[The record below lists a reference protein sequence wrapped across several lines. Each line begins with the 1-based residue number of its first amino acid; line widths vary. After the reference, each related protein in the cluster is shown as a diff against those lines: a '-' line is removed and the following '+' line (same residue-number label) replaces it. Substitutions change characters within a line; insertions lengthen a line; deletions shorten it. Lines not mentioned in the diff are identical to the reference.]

1 MIDVLTFAAAI
12 GAGLVAGIFFAF
24 SSFVMK
30 ALARIPAPQGIA
42 AMQSINVVVINPVF
56 MAAFLGT
63 GVACAALALLS
74 LFRWSE
80 PGSALRLTG
89 GLLYLLGT
97 LFATMAKNVPQN
109 NALAGV
115 DPGSDEG
122 VRVWSGYVASWT
134 AWNHVRTAA
143 AAAAAAAFVL
153 AR

>member
-1 MIDVLTFAAAI
+1 MIDILTLVAAI

-30 ALARIPAPQGIA
+30 ALARIPTAHGIS

-63 GVACAALALLS
+63 GAVCAALAVSALL
-74 LFRWSE
+74 RWSE
-80 PGSALRLTG
+80 PGAALRLAG
-89 GLLYLLGT
+89 SLLYLVGT
-97 LFATMAKNVPQN
+97 LFVTMAFNIPRN
-109 NALAGV
+109 NALARV
-115 DPGSDEG
+115 DAATDAGA
-122 VRVWSGYVASWT
+122 RVWAGYVSGWT

-143 AAAAAAAFVL
+143 AAAAAAVFTL

>member
-30 ALARIPAPQGIA
+30 ALARIPPPQGIA
-42 AMQSINVVVINPVF
+42 AMQSINVAVINPVF

-63 GVACAALALLS
+63 GAICAALAVLS

-80 PGSALRLTG
+80 PGSALRLAG
-89 GLLYLLGT
+89 SALYLVGT
-97 LFATMAKNVPQN
+97 LLVTMAKNVPRN
-109 NALAGV
+109 DALARV
-115 DPGSDEG
+115 DPAGGEG
-122 VRVWSGYVASWT
+122 ARVWASYLVGWT
-134 AWNHVRTAA
+134 TWNHVRTAA
-143 AAAAAAAFVL
+143 AAAAAAAFML